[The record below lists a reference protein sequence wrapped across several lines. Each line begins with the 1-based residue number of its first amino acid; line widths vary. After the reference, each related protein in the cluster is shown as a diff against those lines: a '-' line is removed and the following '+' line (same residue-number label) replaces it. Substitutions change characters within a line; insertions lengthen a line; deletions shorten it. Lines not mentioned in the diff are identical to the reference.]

1 MAKKPLVESSA
12 KVTQKPPVESSAN
25 ITAKLPLKLSLKE
38 NLLQLLFPRRCPVC
52 GQIVLPEG
60 ALICAGCV
68 QKLHFIRQPS
78 CKKCGAELISDRE
91 EYCPECK
98 RHQRSFESG
107 VALIRY
113 NDAAQK
119 SMAAVKYK
127 NRREYLDFY
136 AEAIVRR
143 YGYFFARHKDAVLV
157 PVPVHPARLRSRGFN
172 QAGELAV
179 RLGRLSGLP
188 VNETMLVRTR
198 KTAPQKE
205 LGPEERLRN
214 LRKAFAVRESGTAD
228 FRQRLAVQGRFRWKL
243 PDRQTSAPQPCGTA
257 LPATVILVD
266 DIYTTGSTI
275 EACTRV
281 LKEAG
286 VRQVYFVSIC
296 IGGGV

>member
-1 MAKKPLVESSA
+1 MRSA
-12 KVTQKPPVESSAN
+12 
-25 ITAKLPLKLSLKE
+25 LKE

-68 QKLHFIRQPS
+68 RKLHFIRQPS

-113 NDAAQK
+113 NEAAQK

-136 AEAIVRR
+136 AEAIVWR

-214 LRKAFAVRESGTAD
+214 LRKAFAVREGRSSGLLQKLVIRSSAV
-228 FRQRLAVQGRFRWKL
+228 RQL
-243 PDRQTSAPQPCGTA
+243 SAWHSCTA

>member
-25 ITAKLPLKLSLKE
+25 ITAKLPLKLSLQE

-68 QKLHFIRQPS
+68 RKLHFIRQPS

-179 RLGRLSGLP
+179 RLGRLSGLS

-214 LRKAFAVRESGTAD
+214 LRKAFAVREGRSSGLLQKLVIRSSAV
-228 FRQRLAVQGRFRWKL
+228 RQL
-243 PDRQTSAPQPCGTA
+243 SAWHSCTA

>member
-1 MAKKPLVESSA
+1 MAKKPL
-12 KVTQKPPVESSAN
+12 VESSAN
-25 ITAKLPLKLSLKE
+25 ITAKLPLKLSLQE

-68 QKLHFIRQPS
+68 RKLHFIRQPS

-119 SMAAVKYK
+119 SMAAIKYK

-179 RLGRLSGLP
+179 RLGRLSGLS

-214 LRKAFAVRESGTAD
+214 LRKAFAVREGRSFGLLQKLVIRSSAV
-228 FRQRLAVQGRFRWKL
+228 RQLSDWH
-243 PDRQTSAPQPCGTA
+243 SCTA

>member
-1 MAKKPLVESSA
+1 M
-12 KVTQKPPVESSAN
+12 
-25 ITAKLPLKLSLKE
+25 
-38 NLLQLLFPRRCPVC
+38 
-52 GQIVLPEG
+52 LPEG

-68 QKLHFIRQPS
+68 PKLHFIRQPF
-78 CKKCGAELISDRE
+78 CKKCGTELLSDRA
-91 EYCPECK
+91 EYCPDCLRRK
-98 RHQRSFESG
+98 RSFEYG

-113 NDAAQK
+113 NAAAQK

-136 AEAIVRR
+136 TEAIARR
-143 YGYFFARHKDAVLV
+143 YGSFFARQKDAVLV
-157 PVPVHPARLRSRGFN
+157 PVPVHPARLRTRGFN

-179 RLGRLSGLP
+179 RLGNRTGLA
-188 VNETMLVRTR
+188 VNTSILVRTR

-214 LRKAFAVRESGTAD
+214 LRHAFAVAEGYRGNH
-228 FRQRLAVQGRFRWKL
+228 RQQAGDGYLVPEHAGAVWNEEILRLPEK
-243 PDRQTSAPQPCGTA
+243 
-257 LPATVILVD
+257 VILVD

-281 LKEAG
+281 LKAAG
-286 VRQVYFVSIC
+286 VGQVFFVSIC

>member
-1 MAKKPLVESSA
+1 MAKKPL
-12 KVTQKPPVESSAN
+12 VESSAN
-25 ITAKLPLKLSLKE
+25 ITAKLPLKLSLQE

-68 QKLHFIRQPS
+68 RKLHFIRQPS

-119 SMAAVKYK
+119 SMAAIKYK

-179 RLGRLSGLP
+179 RLGRLSGLS

-214 LRKAFAVRESGTAD
+214 LRKAFAVREGRSSGLLQKLVIRSSAV
-228 FRQRLAVQGRFRWKL
+228 RQLSDWH
-243 PDRQTSAPQPCGTA
+243 SCTA